1 MQHSGWGAFTSDDG
15 KRQARRDAD
24 ARAASSAA
32 FATSEA
38 SRVAAAEAAHFKE
51 AIDISSTKAY
61 PTLFLTTTTKNTLN
75 FKGKVDALIEK
86 EAREAAMEEEEEE
99 PLGPVPFDPKYLPKR
114 AHYNLVAELMACI
127 DEIDTYEPY
136 SEEEEDIGEFNV
148 ETFERRGRR

>member
-32 FATSEA
+32 EA
-38 SRVAAAEAAHFKE
+38 SRVVAAEAAHFKE

-61 PTLFLTTTTKNTLN
+61 PTLFLTKASKNTLN
-75 FKGKVDALIEK
+75 FKGKIDALIEK
-86 EAREAAMEEEEEE
+86 EAREAAMEEEDEE

-114 AHYNLVAELMACI
+114 AQHNLVAELLACI
-127 DEIDTYEPY
+127 DEIDTDEPY
-136 SEEEEDIGEFNV
+136 LDDEEEDTSEFNA